1 MRNLMGKELTREND
15 TEDDR
20 WKEYFIQL
28 LNGDEIREVGGDIK
42 RERIEGNE
50 RVIKGGKA
58 AGMDGIVVEMLKSGG
73 ISITDWLLKIF
84 NKCMVSG
91 VVPENW
97 KAMCIVP
104 VYKGKGDRIKYYM
117 QMRQFWWLKQ
127 ESISE

>member
-73 ISITDWLLKIF
+73 ISITDWF
-84 NKCMVSG
+84 
-91 VVPENW
+91 
-97 KAMCIVP
+97 
-104 VYKGKGDRIKYYM
+104 
-117 QMRQFWWLKQ
+117 
-127 ESISE
+127 